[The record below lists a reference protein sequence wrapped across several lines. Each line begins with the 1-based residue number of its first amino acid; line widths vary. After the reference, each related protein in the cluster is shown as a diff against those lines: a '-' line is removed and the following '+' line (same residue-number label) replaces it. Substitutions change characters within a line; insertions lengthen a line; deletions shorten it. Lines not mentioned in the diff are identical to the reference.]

1 MNGTQVKPETRS
13 PWLPHFTPF
22 HATEIPPLRS
32 SLSWFPMG
40 RLGLSVIPKKLLSK
54 LLLETGERPGVC
66 LPAVPRAFHVGRWL
80 CIPGYRGQLHS
91 FSMRAS
97 SIPGSGSWNQPPT
110 DPEGQL

>member
-66 LPAVPRAFHVGRWL
+66 LPAVPRAFHVCKL